1 MRLRR
6 WKTENDFEI
15 GAHGRAPRNSVKLQ
29 KGARGP
35 EHPLGAH
42 HTREMKKHKIESLDS
57 GSLDQ
62 FDAAF
67 TKDQL
72 CT

>member
-1 MRLRR
+1 M
-6 WKTENDFEI
+6 
-15 GAHGRAPRNSVKLQ
+15 KLQ